1 MFCNKCGKEL
11 PDGAAFCTGCGNQIG
26 AAPQNSAP
34 AAAPAEMPLIIKRLV
49 SQVVAFFVK
58 KDPAG
63 VVCNS
68 ARDNTW
74 SGLILGL
81 FGILMS
87 ALGVM
92 VYVNQVILS
101 AFKDVSGGAFNS
113 AVTKFVSKLFPSGT
127 TFGMTLL
134 ASAVV
139 FVVASVLLFILSN
152 YLAKKPLSIQGAFN
166 VVAYASIPMIA
177 VAILNMLFGLIWT
190 VLPLVFT
197 ILAVVAT
204 VVLLFIALNKVVG
217 FEKPALW
224 VNYIFLAAVTIV
236 TVLFAYIVLKESV
249 NALISKVM
257 SGMGGALDFED
268 ILGGLF

>member
-26 AAPQNSAP
+26 AAPQNAAPASAP
-34 AAAPAEMPLIIKRLV
+34 APAEMPLIIRRLV
-49 SQVVAFFVK
+49 SQVVAFFAK

-92 VYVNQVILS
+92 VFINQKVIAVAKE
-101 AFKDVSGGAFNS
+101 AFGGMWSSEAAKQVLKS
-113 AVTKFVSKLFPSGT
+113 VPAGKA
-127 TFGMTLL
+127 FGMTLL

-139 FVVASVLLFILSN
+139 FVVSGILMFVLAN
-152 YLAKKPLSIQGAFN
+152 YVAKKPLSLAGAFN
-166 VVAYASIPMIA
+166 VVAYSSIPMVA
-177 VAILNMLFGLIWT
+177 VAILNMLFGLIWI
-190 VLPLVFT
+190 VLPVVFT
-197 ILAVVAT
+197 FLALIAT
-204 VVLLFIALNKVVG
+204 VVLLFIGLNKVSAS
-217 FEKPALW
+217 ETPSAL
-224 VNYIFLAAVTIV
+224 VNYIYFVVVAGVA
-236 TVLFAYIVLKESV
+236 VLFAYIAMNVVFDSGAASFLGSV
-249 NALISKVM
+249 I
-257 SGMGGALDFED
+257 GWD
-268 ILGGLF
+268 